1 MSSNVSQLHAN
12 DAVKGLLAKMLPG
25 AVQSAENSAQKTKQ
39 KQKGSKAQLIDRN
52 LKRRVQ
58 LQELDV
64 EKLKKKQSRI
74 RRRDLQKQRRGQE
87 EIKQLAELEV
97 LERHRK
103 EGKLTKK
110 ETKHLNRLV
119 NVNAERAKS
128 WELDEDEKEDLLEL
142 QKYILEKTTSANR
155 VAKSQKRRQKK
166 KTFNDNKKGVSAS
179 MARRYP
185 GLTPGLAPVDMSDEE
200 ESSEEEEEVEMK
212 E

>member
-1 MSSNVSQLHAN
+1 MSSNASQVHAN
-12 DAVKGLLAKMLPG
+12 DAVKSLLAKMLP
-25 AVQSAENSAQKTKQ
+25 ASVQSAENNAQKIKQ

-64 EKLKKKQSRI
+64 EKLKKRQSRI
-74 RRRDLQKQRRGQE
+74 RRRELLKQRRSQE
-87 EIKQLAELEV
+87 EIKELAELEV

-110 ETKHLNRLV
+110 EKKYLNRLV
-119 NVNAERAKS
+119 NVNSERARS

-142 QKYILEKTTSANR
+142 EKYILDKTTSANR
-155 VAKSQKRRQKK
+155 VEKSQRRRNKK
-166 KTFNDNKKGVSAS
+166 KQFSDKQKSVSPL

-200 ESSEEEEEVEMK
+200 ESSEEEEEEM
-212 E
+212 EN